1 MDISISAINDFN
13 QYQSARTSHT
23 VLGIFLDGEGTRRSR
38 SFPLKGAPEKMTYRK
53 YTVGLAVLIASGAS
67 IYLTSRYYRLKIAVK
82 ERVDRAKRFIFVLG
96 LGGLAISGLYL
107 FTRAKR
113 ALRVTSIE

>member
-13 QYQSARTSHT
+13 QNQSARTSHT
-23 VLGIFLDGEGTRRSR
+23 VLGIFLDGEGTRSR
-38 SFPLKGAPEKMTYRK
+38 SFTSQRSPEKMTYRK

-82 ERVDRAKRFIFVLG
+82 ERVDRAKSFIFVLG

>member
-1 MDISISAINDFN
+1 MISGL
-13 QYQSARTSHT
+13 
-23 VLGIFLDGEGTRRSR
+23 VLVLRWELCFRPGRGSPQLAAAEGTRRSR
-38 SFPLKGAPEKMTYRK
+38 SFPLKEAPEKMTYRK

-113 ALRVTSIE
+113 ALRVTSFE